1 MSYRLIES
9 TFGILSPFQM
19 LVLYSA

>member
-9 TFGILSPFQM
+9 TFGILSLFQT